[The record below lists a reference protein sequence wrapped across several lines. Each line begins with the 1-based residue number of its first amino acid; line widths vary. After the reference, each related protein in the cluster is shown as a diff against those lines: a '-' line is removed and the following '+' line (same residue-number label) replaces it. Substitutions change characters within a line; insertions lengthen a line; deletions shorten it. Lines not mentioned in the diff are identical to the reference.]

1 MSCISF
7 NNDWKFCPEYK
18 KDMELPQFNDT
29 EFESVR
35 IPHSV
40 SQTPYNYFN
49 ENVYQKIAIY
59 RKRFTINENLIGKRT
74 ILHFDGVAHK
84 CEVYINGILA
94 LTHFGGYTAFDV
106 DISPYVVNEMDN
118 VLAVICDSRENLNI
132 PPFGSGIDYMTYGG
146 IYREVTLEIKNE
158 NYIEDIYVFTQINPC
173 ILKSQ
178 ITFNFSDEDYY
189 GYTAEALLKDS
200 DDNVLF
206 ALKAPVSKSVLH
218 LNRIV
223 ENVRLWS
230 VDLPNLYTLTI
241 KLLYKGFDV
250 DEKTIRFG
258 FRTAEFKKDGF
269 YLNGN
274 KLKLIGLNRHQS
286 YPYVGYAMPKSAQ
299 QQDADILKNELC
311 VNTVRTS
318 HYPQSQ
324 HFINRCDEIGLLVIT
339 EIPGWQYVGDEYW
352 KMVACENVAEMIIQY
367 RNHPSVILWGVRINE
382 SDDDDEF
389 YERTNKIAH
398 SLDSSRATTGVRN
411 NKKGHLLE
419 DVYSYNDFSHN
430 GINPGLQKKEAVTP
444 NMDKTYLV
452 TEFGGHMYPAKTFDN
467 EEHRLSHAIRHATV
481 INDMLGQDDIA
492 GCLGWCMSDYNT
504 HKEFGSGDRICYHGV
519 MDMFRN
525 PKPASYV
532 YSSQGNENHILYV
545 SSGMEIGDHKDSE
558 IGDFYVFTNA
568 DSVRVYRNNQMIKEY
583 YKTDSPFTNMQHPP
597 ILINDRVGNLI
608 ETNEG
613 FPRGAADELKSL
625 LFGIK
630 ENGGADNLPAGLK
643 IKQSRLMKFLSLTAD
658 DINRMYTKYVG
669 NWEEISTDYIFEA
682 VKGNKVVATVKKQ
695 PMTQTCLRVRV
706 DKTKLIDED
715 TYDVASIRIE
725 AMDENYNRL
734 YYCNAPVVFETEGNV
749 EVIGPNI
756 VSLIGGATGTYIK
769 TIAKGTGKLKIKAL
783 NEEYTIDFDIK

>member
-40 SQTPYNYFN
+40 SETPYNYFN

-59 RKRFTINENLIGKRT
+59 RKRFTINENLIGKRA

-200 DDNVLF
+200 EDNVLF

-230 VDLPNLYTLTI
+230 VDSPNLYTLTI

-299 QQDADILKNELC
+299 EQDADILKNELC

-339 EIPGWQYVGDEYW
+339 EIPGWQYIGDEYW

-382 SDDDDEF
+382 SADDDEF

-398 SLDSSRATTGVRN
+398 SLDSSRATTGIRN

-419 DVYSYNDFSHN
+419 DVYAYNDFSHN
-430 GINPGLQKKEAVTP
+430 GINPGLQKKEEVTSNIEKP
-444 NMDKTYLV
+444 YFV
-452 TEFGGHMYPAKTFDN
+452 TEFGGHMYPAKSFDN
-467 EEHRLSHAIRHATV
+467 EEHRLLHAIRHVSV

-492 GCLGWCMSDYNT
+492 GCLGWCMFDYNT

-532 YSSQGNENHILYV
+532 YSSQGNENPILYV
-545 SSGMEIGDHKDSE
+545 TSGMEIGDHKDSE

-568 DSVRVYRNNQMIKEY
+568 DSVRVYKNSQMIKEY

-613 FPRGAADELKSL
+613 FPKGAADELKSL

-658 DINRMYTKYVG
+658 DINRMYTKYLG
-669 NWEEISTDYIFEA
+669 NWEETTTDYIFEA
-682 VKGNKVVATVKKQ
+682 IKDNKVVATVKKQ

-769 TIAKGTGKLKIKAL
+769 TIAKGTGKLKIKAI
-783 NEEYTIDFDIK
+783 NEEYTINFDIK